1 MPKKL
6 KTMTNFN
13 EKITGVVWLIV
24 TKNTVK
30 QQEIVLINLTL
41 LEMGIT
47 LKFIET
53 DLFLIKMIS

>member
-6 KTMTNFN
+6 KTMINFN

>member
-6 KTMTNFN
+6 KTMINFN

-41 LEMGIT
+41 LEMGTT

-53 DLFLIKMIS
+53 NLFLIKMIS

>member
-6 KTMTNFN
+6 KTMINFN

-53 DLFLIKMIS
+53 NLFLIKMIS